1 MRAIFQPPFA
11 LAALV
16 ICLSQRLGEK
26 EILFNYKQP
35 ALDVSDQSA
44 LNT

>member
-16 ICLSQRLGEK
+16 ICLSQRLR

-35 ALDVSDQSA
+35 ALDVSDQFA